1 MTEQQWIARA
11 RHGDADA
18 FEQLVVAYE
27 GPVYRLALRMCGSTE
42 DAREVTQDAFLAAW
56 RGLPAFRGDSRFSS
70 WLYRLTTN
78 AAIDFLRRE
87 KHHLGNLPLEEAP
100 ERPDP
105 QQPELLAEQREQQ
118 EALQRALDQ
127 LSPEHRQVLLLR
139 VVQQLSY
146 DEIAQALS
154 LESGTVKSRISRARR
169 QLREILLRQGELL
182 SRLCRLTKWKGGVSM
197 HCNQEQIEALLDGEL
212 VGPEQDA
219 VLAHLRDCPGC
230 RSYYRQLLAMEQALR
245 ADTDPVLDDLLPD
258 IMNRVHATPQRRRR
272 QPWLRA
278 AMGMAACLVVV
289 LGVYLVRYQ
298 VEKGSDSPFS
308 GILPDSSANNSVGAD
323 GDTFTDEVT
332 PSDGGLTF
340 ASGGTERQE
349 SSGPADYVLMGH
361 PELAQQARQWLSQ
374 QGLEPDE
381 DGIYPLTAQQVQG
394 LNAAVPELELPTDDA
409 LRLLLED

>member
-1 MTEQQWIARA
+1 
-11 RHGDADA
+11 
-18 FEQLVVAYE
+18 
-27 GPVYRLALRMCGSTE
+27 
-42 DAREVTQDAFLAAW
+42 
-56 RGLPAFRGDSRFSS
+56 
-70 WLYRLTTN
+70 
-78 AAIDFLRRE
+78 
-87 KHHLGNLPLEEAP
+87 
-100 ERPDP
+100 
-105 QQPELLAEQREQQ
+105 
-118 EALQRALDQ
+118 
-127 LSPEHRQVLLLR
+127 
-139 VVQQLSY
+139 
-146 DEIAQALS
+146 
-154 LESGTVKSRISRARR
+154 
-169 QLREILLRQGELL
+169 
-182 SRLCRLTKWKGGVSM
+182 M

-245 ADTDPVLDDLLPD
+245 ADTAPVPEDLLPD
-258 IMNRVHATPQRRRR
+258 IMGRVHATSQRRRR

-289 LGVYLVRYQ
+289 LGIYLVHQ
-298 VEKGSDSPFS
+298 QTEKGGDSPFS

-323 GDTFTDEVT
+323 EDTFTDEVT
-332 PSDGGLTF
+332 SSDGGLAF

-374 QGLEPDE
+374 QGLEPGE
-381 DGIYPLTAQQVQG
+381 DGVYSLTAQQVQD

>member
-1 MTEQQWIARA
+1 
-11 RHGDADA
+11 
-18 FEQLVVAYE
+18 
-27 GPVYRLALRMCGSTE
+27 
-42 DAREVTQDAFLAAW
+42 
-56 RGLPAFRGDSRFSS
+56 
-70 WLYRLTTN
+70 
-78 AAIDFLRRE
+78 
-87 KHHLGNLPLEEAP
+87 
-100 ERPDP
+100 
-105 QQPELLAEQREQQ
+105 
-118 EALQRALDQ
+118 
-127 LSPEHRQVLLLR
+127 
-139 VVQQLSY
+139 
-146 DEIAQALS
+146 
-154 LESGTVKSRISRARR
+154 
-169 QLREILLRQGELL
+169 
-182 SRLCRLTKWKGGVSM
+182 M

-245 ADTDPVLDDLLPD
+245 ADTAPVPEDLLPD
-258 IMNRVHATPQRRRR
+258 IMGRVHATSQRRRR

-289 LGVYLVRYQ
+289 LGIYLVRQ
-298 VEKGSDSPFS
+298 QAEKGGDSPFS
-308 GILPDSSANNSVGAD
+308 GILPDSSANNSLGAD
-323 GDTFTDEVT
+323 EDTFTDEVT

-381 DGIYPLTAQQVQG
+381 DGVYSLTVQQIQG
-394 LNAAVPELELPTDDA
+394 LNAAVPELELPTDNA

>member
-1 MTEQQWIARA
+1 
-11 RHGDADA
+11 
-18 FEQLVVAYE
+18 
-27 GPVYRLALRMCGSTE
+27 
-42 DAREVTQDAFLAAW
+42 
-56 RGLPAFRGDSRFSS
+56 
-70 WLYRLTTN
+70 
-78 AAIDFLRRE
+78 
-87 KHHLGNLPLEEAP
+87 
-100 ERPDP
+100 
-105 QQPELLAEQREQQ
+105 
-118 EALQRALDQ
+118 
-127 LSPEHRQVLLLR
+127 
-139 VVQQLSY
+139 
-146 DEIAQALS
+146 
-154 LESGTVKSRISRARR
+154 
-169 QLREILLRQGELL
+169 
-182 SRLCRLTKWKGGVSM
+182 M

-212 VGPEQDA
+212 TGPEGDA

-245 ADTDPVLDDLLPD
+245 ADTDPVPEDLLPD
-258 IMNRVHATPQRRRR
+258 IMGRVHATSQRRRR

-289 LGVYLVRYQ
+289 LGIYLVHQ
-298 VEKGSDSPFS
+298 QAEKGGDSPFS

-323 GDTFTDEVT
+323 EDTFTDEVV

-340 ASGGTERQE
+340 ASGGAEEQE
-349 SSGPADYVLMGH
+349 SSGPADYVLTGH

>member
-27 GPVYRLALRMCGSTE
+27 GPVYRLALRMCGSAE

-105 QQPELLAEQREQQ
+105 RQPELLAEQREQQ
-118 EALQRALDQ
+118 EAL
-127 LSPEHRQVLLLR
+127 
-139 VVQQLSY
+139 
-146 DEIAQALS
+146 
-154 LESGTVKSRISRARR
+154 
-169 QLREILLRQGELL
+169 
-182 SRLCRLTKWKGGVSM
+182 
-197 HCNQEQIEALLDGEL
+197 LDGEL
-212 VGPEQDA
+212 TGPEGDA

-245 ADTDPVLDDLLPD
+245 ADTDPVPEDLLAD
-258 IMNRVHATPQRRRR
+258 IMSRVHDTPQRRRR

-289 LGVYLVRYQ
+289 LGIYLVRQ
-298 VEKGSDSPFS
+298 QAEKGGDSPFS
-308 GILPDSSANNSVGAD
+308 GILTDSSANSSVD
-323 GDTFTDEVT
+323 TDEDTFTDEVT
-332 PSDGGLTF
+332 PSDGDLAF
-340 ASGGTERQE
+340 SSGGTENQE
-349 SSGPADYVLMGH
+349 SSGPADYVLTGH
-361 PELAQQARQWLSQ
+361 PELAQQARQWLSR

-381 DGIYPLTAQQVQG
+381 DGIYTLTVQQIQG

>member
-1 MTEQQWIARA
+1 
-11 RHGDADA
+11 
-18 FEQLVVAYE
+18 
-27 GPVYRLALRMCGSTE
+27 
-42 DAREVTQDAFLAAW
+42 
-56 RGLPAFRGDSRFSS
+56 
-70 WLYRLTTN
+70 
-78 AAIDFLRRE
+78 
-87 KHHLGNLPLEEAP
+87 
-100 ERPDP
+100 
-105 QQPELLAEQREQQ
+105 
-118 EALQRALDQ
+118 
-127 LSPEHRQVLLLR
+127 
-139 VVQQLSY
+139 
-146 DEIAQALS
+146 
-154 LESGTVKSRISRARR
+154 
-169 QLREILLRQGELL
+169 
-182 SRLCRLTKWKGGVSM
+182 M

-245 ADTDPVLDDLLPD
+245 ADTDPIPEDLLPD
-258 IMNRVHATPQRRRR
+258 VMGRVHATSQRRRR

-289 LGVYLVRYQ
+289 LGIYLVRQ
-298 VEKGSDSPFS
+298 QAEKGGDSPFS

-323 GDTFTDEVT
+323 EDTFTDEVV

-340 ASGGTERQE
+340 ASGGAEEQE

-381 DGIYPLTAQQVQG
+381 DGVYPLTAQQVQD